1 MAALPDLVAY
11 TDDVVNNIIGSGE
24 SREEIAEK
32 KAEEEEAHKIAV
44 EKRKVEEKKKKE

>member
-1 MAALPDLVAY
+1 MVAY

-32 KAEEEEAHKIAV
+32 KAEEEAHKIAV